1 MQRKLAMWTTD
12 DQSRRID
19 RLLRLISHPL
29 WLEEAARI
37 TLSAKGADTPGVDGI
52 TRQHLKPVLE
62 TVLYDLRHALLS
74 ETYTPSPARRIYIP
88 KANGKQR
95 PLGIPCLKDRIVQR
109 AMLMAM
115 EPIWESDFHQ
125 RSYGFRP
132 SRSVHHAV
140 RALKMQLTDGG
151 GNSLAGRW
159 VIEGDMSSYFDTVHH
174 RLLMKAIRKRVSD
187 TRFLNLL
194 WLFLK
199 AGHIDGGLFLAA
211 NKGVPQGGVI
221 SPLISNIMLN
231 EFDYYLEQ
239 HHLSQRVRKHRYR
252 WNASIENGNPIALA
266 QDRKRKPTISYCR
279 YADDFVI
286 TVSGTKKQAEL
297 LRIECQM
304 FLEDKLKLTLNM
316 DKTAITHVN
325 DGFTFL
331 GHRFIRKPR
340 ANGDMRVVTTI
351 PKEKARNFSAS
362 LAKLLS
368 KEHDRD
374 NAEMIEKI
382 NRKIDGWA
390 NFYQF
395 VDYKAKVFHHI
406 DQVVFWKLAHWL
418 AKKYRTKI
426 KSLLI
431 RWIKRP
437 SNSVAKTWFV
447 RRRAVN
453 GELKDIFLKRLVGRG
468 KRRANFPSV
477 VVNPY
482 LMVNKSTLHSGFDE
496 IAMAFSRD

>member
-1 MQRKLAMWTTD
+1 
-12 DQSRRID
+12 
-19 RLLRLISHPL
+19 
-29 WLEEAARI
+29 
-37 TLSAKGADTPGVDGI
+37 
-52 TRQHLKPVLE
+52 
-62 TVLYDLRHALLS
+62 
-74 ETYTPSPARRIYIP
+74 
-88 KANGKQR
+88 
-95 PLGIPCLKDRIVQR
+95 
-109 AMLMAM
+109 
-115 EPIWESDFHQ
+115 
-125 RSYGFRP
+125 
-132 SRSVHHAV
+132 
-140 RALKMQLTDGG
+140 
-151 GNSLAGRW
+151 
-159 VIEGDMSSYFDTVHH
+159 
-174 RLLMKAIRKRVSD
+174 
-187 TRFLNLL
+187 
-194 WLFLK
+194 
-199 AGHIDGGLFLAA
+199 
-211 NKGVPQGGVI
+211 
-221 SPLISNIMLN
+221 
-231 EFDYYLEQ
+231 
-239 HHLSQRVRKHRYR
+239 
-252 WNASIENGNPIALA
+252 
-266 QDRKRKPTISYCR
+266 
-279 YADDFVI
+279 
-286 TVSGTKKQAEL
+286 
-297 LRIECQM
+297 
-304 FLEDKLKLTLNM
+304 M

-437 SNSVAKTWFV
+437 SNSGAKTWFV

-482 LMVNKSTLHSGFDE
+482 LMDNKSTLHSGFDE